1 MNLYDYEVSD
11 SNVEVRLAAEN
22 SSRLHYEVSFFSPG
36 STSWTEDRTV
46 YGELFV
52 PQNRGKVPLVIITHG
67 LGDASLAPC
76 LTLARLLI
84 KQGIA
89 TYIWY
94 LPTHSRRLPEAMKG
108 KYLMATPGEWLE
120 VYRCSVMELR
130 RAIDW
135 LSTREEIDQN
145 RIAVTGNSLG
155 GSISFIAMAVDERI
169 HAGVFVVIGGNMAEL
184 SWGGMQDAIP
194 AGHIC
199 SREECESIYCKY
211 PVYLAEVKKKGLEN
225 VTPAK
230 ECFQFDPITFAH
242 RIPPRPML
250 MINGENDEMVPGR
263 SVTELW
269 EACGKPSLVW
279 VPDTHVGT
287 YCQSSLISSKIVEMV
302 NLIPG

>member
-155 GSISFIAMAVDERI
+155 GSIS
-169 HAGVFVVIGGNMAEL
+169 
-184 SWGGMQDAIP
+184 
-194 AGHIC
+194 
-199 SREECESIYCKY
+199 CKY